1 MNLFFEA
8 SGFFAGIHFFY
19 VSYAFIFL
27 RLRFFLLLFIF
38 FAFASS
44 PFFFA
49 FLRLFMLFCISY
61 AFSQVLL
68 RLFII
73 LLKRLTVGFF
83 HAYLHTSPK
92 KAHRWLFNS
101 YKACR

>member
-1 MNLFFEA
+1 
-8 SGFFAGIHFFY
+8 
-19 VSYAFIFL
+19 
-27 RLRFFLLLFIF
+27 
-38 FAFASS
+38 
-44 PFFFA
+44 
-49 FLRLFMLFCISY
+49 MLFCISY

-101 YKACR
+101 YKACRWLFTRLPS